1 MKNLA
6 LCLSFAALAAAA
18 VSCDPASDNSG
29 DGPEGVQRGGTAVLG
44 REAGDTLSVSYVFD
58 ADWRLSDVPD
68 WLDVRP
74 RSGTAGEYVLSFA
87 ALSDNAAAR
96 EREWDGGGGVYAVQ
110 RPSQGIE
117 PAESSVSVAA
127 VGGSVKVDVWH
138 NVDFTVESG
147 EDWIDVSAEVV
158 DEAPVLGD
166 GVTVSEDCLSSLVCV
181 VEPNQGGAR
190 SGKVVLKAGGQE
202 YVVEVEQEGE
212 SLPEWDREFYRNSL
226 FLRFTATWCSYCPW
240 MEEALKEAQEL
251 CPDRVVTVCCHPD
264 DSQGGMAW
272 TGTAALEERYSVSS
286 YPTGIMN
293 DMARFKNQAVELT
306 SAEVAALATEAVESY
321 PARCGAAVSSVVS
334 QEGNLDVNVRLA
346 AREAG
351 EYRLHVYVV
360 EDGIVFKQAGTGKD
374 DYVHDGVVRAA
385 LTALDGDAVTF
396 ASERSVE
403 DRSFS
408 VPVPEGVADVDSSYV
423 VVYVTRPGS
432 ADVKGVEGAD
442 YEDFGTLV
450 DNVFVCPLRGSA
462 GFRYE

>member
-1 MKNLA
+1 MKILA
-6 LCLSFAALAAAA
+6 LSLSFSVISAIA
-18 VSCDPASDNSG
+18 VSCNLVSDNAG
-29 DGPEGVQRGGTAVLG
+29 DDQEGVQRGGTAVLG

-58 ADWRLSDVPD
+58 DDWRLSDVPE

-87 ALSDNAAAR
+87 ALSDNGAAV

-110 RPSQGIE
+110 RPSPGLE
-117 PAESSVSVAA
+117 PVEYSVSVAA

-138 NVDFTVESG
+138 NVDFTVGSG

-181 VEPNQGGAR
+181 VEPNQGEAR
-190 SGKVVLKAGGQE
+190 SGNIVLKAGSQE
-202 YVVEVEQEGE
+202 YVVHVKQEGE
-212 SLPEWDREFYRNSL
+212 SLPEWEREFYRNSL

-240 MEEALKEAQEL
+240 MGEALKEAERMY
-251 CPDRVVTVCCHPD
+251 PDRVVAVCCHPAN
-264 DSQGGMAW
+264 SEGGMAW
-272 TGTAALEERYSVSS
+272 SGTAALEERYSVSS

-306 SAEVAALATEAVESY
+306 SAEVAALALEAVESY
-321 PARCGAAVSSVVS
+321 PACCGAAVSSVVS
-334 QEGNLDVNVRLA
+334 QDGTLDVDVKLA
-346 AREAG
+346 ALTEG

-360 EDGIVFKQAGTGKD
+360 EDGILFKQAGAGKD

-385 LTALDGDAVTF
+385 LTAPQGDAVTF
-396 ASERSVE
+396 ASGRSLE
-403 DRSFS
+403 LRSYSVS
-408 VPVPEGVADVDSSYV
+408 VPDSVADVDSSYL
-423 VVYVTRPGS
+423 VVYVTRPGT
-432 ADVKGVEGAD
+432 AEVKGVEGAD
-442 YEDFGTLV
+442 YEDFGTVV
-450 DNVFVCPLRGSA
+450 DNVFVCPLRGST